1 MDGNQVVAP
10 ENNWVR
16 DMEKEWAATGYDD
29 RFFDDDWDDVKP
41 GPKPPAKEKF
51 PFKNISD
58 DDWKETVTW
67 EDEEAD
73 GTISRSD
80 AAKARADRA
89 ARTDPSSPS
98 FTPPPDDP
106 RVDPGPDFTP
116 PVMDLNYDEEAAM
129 LGFDAKAGD
138 GGAEGDEAEPEGPP
152 AVMLAGFRA
161 EEIPRVRELLDELGG
176 HDVPVTAVPQDYL
189 TRPLYAALQIPEPDW
204 ESPRAHDSFNQG
216 GEFGSQR
223 CVIFSG
229 LDRGEMATVVSAIE
243 SRGLPRLIAVVV
255 TSSNLEQS
263 LGEAL
268 AIAVKESREENRER
282 ESFRRK
288 DYVAELK
295 KLERTASTE
304 GLTVE
309 QMVRR
314 EIERQDQLERD
325 EAARETAR
333 DENVERAE
341 SHMRALKDEY
351 VKRERAKYEAEAVAG
366 KNSPDDEMDTS
377 DWPTIEDTVP
387 EGFGIDEDGID
398 VDIDGLGVDL
408 GLDPE
413 KLREAVVDAAK
424 DAIGQTE
431 THKTAVET
439 KRHERSVDALA
450 GAAEGGCRW
459 CRHSCA
465 RRDGHG
471 RRGD

>member
-80 AAKARADRA
+80 AAKARAQRA

-161 EEIPRVRELLDELGG
+161 EEIPTG
-176 HDVPVTAVPQDYL
+176 
-189 TRPLYAALQIPEPDW
+189 TRA
-204 ESPRAHDSFNQG
+204 PRRA
-216 GEFGSQR
+216 
-223 CVIFSG
+223 
-229 LDRGEMATVVSAIE
+229 
-243 SRGLPRLIAVVV
+243 
-255 TSSNLEQS
+255 
-263 LGEAL
+263 
-268 AIAVKESREENRER
+268 
-282 ESFRRK
+282 RR
-288 DYVAELK
+288 A
-295 KLERTASTE
+295 
-304 GLTVE
+304 
-309 QMVRR
+309 RR
-314 EIERQDQLERD
+314 P
-325 EAARETAR
+325 
-333 DENVERAE
+333 
-341 SHMRALKDEY
+341 
-351 VKRERAKYEAEAVAG
+351 G
-366 KNSPDDEMDTS
+366 
-377 DWPTIEDTVP
+377 
-387 EGFGIDEDGID
+387 
-398 VDIDGLGVDL
+398 
-408 GLDPE
+408 
-413 KLREAVVDAAK
+413 
-424 DAIGQTE
+424 
-431 THKTAVET
+431 
-439 KRHERSVDALA
+439 
-450 GAAEGGCRW
+450 
-459 CRHSCA
+459 HSCA
-465 RRDGHG
+465 AGIPHETLVRRVADPGARLG
-471 RRGD
+471 IAAGARFVQPRRRIRLAAMRDIQRLGPW